1 MLNNLESVG
10 VIQWPSWH
18 LLFGILLWVGVF
30 FSGGRG
36 RQVYAILFQLH
47 IFTTLSINILLLY
60 FHSVEWYGNDLVH
73 YYQLT
78 SLLRKISSTIF
89 FLIFSCLATLLID
102 HWINIYLNDI
112 FPTGSPK
119 YSNKSVFL
127 ICFFVYSKI
136 CALFSGFEQIA
147 LYKLTT
153 KRKRWKYNSFTVC
166 HETTTINIYYK
177 WRRLKGCNVLTSDEA
192 FYSYHKKRFWCT
204 VPCFWIV
211 LNLKLIAFFHWNCS
225 KSINELISAQTI
237 SIQRNIL
244 HWEPFHNYIYIE

>member
-1 MLNNLESVG
+1 M
-10 VIQWPSWH
+10 IRKWPS
-18 LLFGILLWVGVF
+18 
-30 FSGGRG
+30 
-36 RQVYAILFQLH
+36 
-47 IFTTLSINILLLY
+47 
-60 FHSVEWYGNDLVH
+60 
-73 YYQLT
+73 
-78 SLLRKISSTIF
+78 
-89 FLIFSCLATLLID
+89 TLLPTNKFTEKNKFNNFFFDFLLSCDTSNWPLNQHLFKWHFPHRITK
-102 HWINIYLNDI
+102 IQQQKCVSYL
-112 FPTGSPK
+112 
-119 YSNKSVFL
+119 FL
-127 ICFFVYSKI
+127 FYSKI

>member
-127 ICFFVYSKI
+127 ICFF
-136 CALFSGFEQIA
+136 FIA
-147 LYKLTT
+147 
-153 KRKRWKYNSFTVC
+153 RF
-166 HETTTINIYYK
+166 
-177 WRRLKGCNVLTSDEA
+177 VL
-192 FYSYHKKRFWCT
+192 
-204 VPCFWIV
+204 CFQV
-211 LNLKLIAFFHWNCS
+211 LNRLHC
-225 KSINELISAQTI
+225 IN
-237 SIQRNIL
+237 
-244 HWEPFHNYIYIE
+244 